1 MAKQKNKQMF
11 FVIEHTSAQAKAG
24 VNYSYFSHEA
34 AADSIIESLR
44 ENFEI
49 DDDGHVD
56 GSIKVHLP
64 NAKRGLKNESEIR
77 SAMAKTDS
85 IIVSHHDY
93 DVRYDIVEII
103 L

>member
-11 FVIEHTSAQAKAG
+11 FVIEHTSAQEKAG

-56 GSIKVHLP
+56 GSITVHLP
-64 NAKRGLKNESEIR
+64 KAKRGLKNESEIR
-77 SAMAKTDS
+77 SAMVKYDS

>member
-1 MAKQKNKQMF
+1 MTKQKNKPMF
-11 FVIEHTSAQAKAG
+11 FVVEHTSAQAKAG
-24 VNYSYFSHEA
+24 INYSYFSHEA
-34 AADSIIESLR
+34 AVDNIIESLR
-44 ENFEI
+44 DNFEI
-49 DDDGHVD
+49 DDDGNVEET
-56 GSIKVHLP
+56 IKVHLP
-64 NAKRGLKNESEIR
+64 NANCNLKNESEIR